1 MRFADAHIHLF
12 REGYHR
18 PGLPS
23 LFGDRELQ
31 AYEAL
36 RLTHGVDLALAIGY
50 EAEGIGPANNAYLRQ
65 LSHSRSW
72 LSTLAFVETTPP
84 PEPGTIEAVLEAGHA
99 GLAIYA

>member
-50 EAEGIGPANNAYLRQ
+50 EAGGIDPANNAYLRQ
-65 LSHSRSW
+65 LSQSRSC
-72 LSTLAFVETTPP
+72 
-84 PEPGTIEAVLEAGHA
+84 
-99 GLAIYA
+99 

>member
-12 REGYHR
+12 GEGYHR

-36 RLTHGVDLALAIGY
+36 RLC
-50 EAEGIGPANNAYLRQ
+50 
-65 LSHSRSW
+65 SW
-72 LSTLAFVETTPP
+72 RRFGARDRL
-84 PEPGTIEAVLEAGHA
+84 
-99 GLAIYA
+99 